1 MKKRIVFF
9 MIAVLSIFA
18 APVIMAQTIDP
29 PASVIDLLANLNMY
43 LGSMVGV
50 AAMATFLGALLNGLL
65 KVTKT
70 FVKQLVVWLV
80 AIATLVIANLVNMGY
95 AAEFTVW
102 QSLLHGL
109 GAGLVANGIF
119 DIPVV
124 KAIMEFIEKLF
135 NKPKE

>member
-1 MKKRIVFF
+1 MKKRIAFF
-9 MIAVLSIFA
+9 LIAMLTIFA

-29 PASVIDLLANLNMY
+29 PASIIDLLANLNIY
-43 LGSMVGV
+43 LASMVGV
-50 AAMATFLGALLNGLL
+50 AAMSTFLGALLNGLL
-65 KVTKT
+65 KIVKP

-80 AIATLVIANLVNMGY
+80 AITVMVIANAVNIGY
-95 AAEFTVW
+95 GGEFTYW

-119 DIPVV
+119 DIPIV
-124 KAIMEFIEKLF
+124 KAIMEFIEKLL

>member
-1 MKKRIVFF
+1 MKKRIAFF
-9 MIAVLSIFA
+9 LIAVLSIFA

-29 PASVIDLLANLNMY
+29 PASIIDLLANLNVY

-50 AAMATFLGALLNGLL
+50 AAMSVFLGALLNGLL

-80 AIATLVIANLVNMGY
+80 AIITLVIANLVNMGY
-95 AAEFTVW
+95 AAEFTIW

-124 KAIMEFIEKLF
+124 KAIMEFIENLF

>member
-1 MKKRIVFF
+1 MKKVIAFF
-9 MIAVLSIFA
+9 FVSLVLLLA

-29 PASVIDLLANLNMY
+29 PASIIDLLANLNVY

-50 AAMATFLGALLNGLL
+50 ASMSVFLGALLNGLL

-70 FVKQLVVWLV
+70 FIKQLVVWLV
-80 AIATLVIANLVNMGY
+80 TIATLVIANLVNMGY
-95 AAEFTVW
+95 AAEFTIW

-124 KAIMEFIEKLF
+124 KAIMTFIENLF
-135 NKPKE
+135 NKPKQ

>member
-1 MKKRIVFF
+1 MKKFIAFISVFF
-9 MIAVLSIFA
+9 ITLIV
-18 APVIMAQTIDP
+18 APVIIAQVIDP
-29 PASVIDLLANLNMY
+29 PASVIELLANLNTY

-95 AAEFTVW
+95 AAEFTIW

-124 KAIMEFIEKLF
+124 KAIMTFIENLF

>member
-1 MKKRIVFF
+1 MKKRIAFF
-9 MIAVLSIFA
+9 LIVVLTIFA

-29 PASVIDLLANLNMY
+29 PASIIDLLANLNIY
-43 LGSMVGV
+43 LASMVGV
-50 AAMATFLGALLNGLL
+50 AAMSTFLGALLNGLL
-65 KVTKT
+65 KIVKP
-70 FVKQLVVWLV
+70 FIKQLVVWLV
-80 AIATLVIANLVNMGY
+80 AIAVMIIANVANIGY
-95 AAEFTVW
+95 GGEFTYW

-119 DIPVV
+119 DVPIV